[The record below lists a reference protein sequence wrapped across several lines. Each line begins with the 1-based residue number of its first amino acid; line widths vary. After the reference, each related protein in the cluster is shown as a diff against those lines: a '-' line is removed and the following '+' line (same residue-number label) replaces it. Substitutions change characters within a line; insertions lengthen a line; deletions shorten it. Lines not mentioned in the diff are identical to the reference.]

1 MTKAVIIG
9 NGESRRGTD
18 LETYRS
24 EYKLIGCN
32 ALHRDITVDHLI
44 CCDRRMAAEAT
55 ENTQTKDTL
64 IYVRPSWFH
73 YFRKIQ
79 KNKNIRL
86 VPDLPYKGDAKK
98 DDPDHWGSGGFAVL
112 LGASLGFNTIEL
124 IGFDLYPIGEN
135 VNNIYKGTQNYSK
148 AVSQPVDPSYW
159 VYQIGQVFKFFP
171 KSQFII
177 RNHQTWK
184 IPQEWQKNNVT
195 FVAL

>member
-1 MTKAVIIG
+1 MSKAVVIG
-9 NGESRRGTD
+9 NGESRRNTN
-18 LETYRS
+18 LETYRL

-32 ALHRDITVDHLI
+32 ALHRDTIVDHLI

-86 VPDLPYKGDAKK
+86 VPNLPYKGDFKR

-112 LGASLGFNTIEL
+112 LAASLEFDTIEL
-124 IGFDLYPIGEN
+124 IGFDLYPISEN

-177 RNHQTWK
+177 RNHQTWS

>member
-1 MTKAVIIG
+1 MSKAVVIG

-18 LETYRS
+18 LKTYRS

-32 ALHRDITVDHLI
+32 ALHRDIAVDYLI

-55 ENTQTKDTL
+55 ENIQTKDTL

-86 VPDLPYKGDAKK
+86 VPDLPYKGDSKR